1 MGTDTPSPGLVR
13 SGLTLTAR
21 GKPYVP
27 ALGPK
32 MKALLF
38 VIFTF
43 VALLGASGVYLAA
56 ITLLNW
62 YKDPQ
67 TYTTPFT
74 FWAFILHTGV
84 GLVFLLPFIFFGC
97 YHLSTARKRPNRV
110 AVRLGVLVFLCGL
123 LVCLSGVALIQ
134 LEGMP
139 QLPTGSVSR
148 SVAYWAHVGL
158 PVLAIVFY
166 VAHRKAGPPIKWKWG
181 YAWGGAVGVFTIAML
196 VLHAQ
201 DPRKWYAVGPKEGV
215 QYFFPSDARTAD
227 GNFIPAQALM
237 MDEYC
242 MKCHAD
248 IYNDH
253 LHSAH
258 KFSSFNNPPYLFSVR
273 QTRKVSLERDGD
285 VKASRWCAGCH
296 DPVPFF
302 SGAFDDPKFDDVKH
316 PTAHAGITCVVCHA
330 MTNVNATTGN
340 AAYTIENPQHYPFA
354 FSGDPTLQW
363 INNQLIKAKPDFHK
377 KTFLKPFHKS
387 AGNDKASEFCS
398 TCHKVALPGA
408 LNHYKE
414 WLRGQNHYDS
424 FLLSGVSGHGAR
436 SFYYPPQAK
445 TNCADCHMPLR
456 ASGDFGAKD
465 RDGSGVAKVHHH
477 GFPAANAGLFAVLK
491 DEERYKQL
499 SDGFDKAIKLHTDF
513 LTGTDPEGKD
523 KKLRIDLFGVKTFK
537 PDGTVDDE
545 TLVAPLRPELP
556 KLKPG
561 QTYLIEVVI
570 RTLNMGHPFPQGTAD
585 SNEIWVDFLAKSGG
599 RVIGRSGAL
608 ANPDDSGPV
617 DEWSHFVN
625 VLMLSREGKRIDR
638 RNPEDIF
645 TPLYDHQIPPGAAL
659 VVHYKLQVPP
669 DAKDPIDLTVRLRYR
684 KFDYAYME
692 YVHKDKGVPVPKLP
706 IVDLCSDYLVLPVEG
721 GPDLSKQDSPIK
733 PAWQRWNDYGIGC
746 YLEGGVG
753 LKKGELRQAEKAF
766 RKLLELGVKDAAAHA
781 HVNLARVMIDDV
793 GGNRLDE
800 AARELQKAK
809 QADPPAPWWLVS
821 WFNGIVNLQNA
832 TDPEHLDAAIA
843 DFARIVDRA
852 NQPRDRGFDFGRD
865 YVVLARLGDA
875 LFNRSKLEEEG
886 SPREREFLLKA
897 IGRYEQ
903 ALAIDAEDLDSQ
915 YGISQ
920 CYAALSRQV
929 SSAPALAGVTPEA
942 LQDLAGRAADSARP
956 VGDRGEAARQLA
968 QTLVAFGRQPLKP
981 REPKLP
987 VLREA
992 LAKLRPAFG
1001 AEKDPA
1007 VQDALAAALGKLHLQ
1022 LWAIFKPDDNARDR
1036 AWEIYRSKHPA
1047 ADRAAEAIVIYP
1059 TKRPGA
1065 PGF

>member
-84 GLVFLLPFIFFGC
+84 GLVFLLPFIVFGC

-123 LVCLSGVALIQ
+123 LVSVSGVALIQ

-139 QLPTGSVSR
+139 QLPTGSISR
-148 SVAYWAHVGL
+148 SITYWAHVGL
-158 PVLAIVFY
+158 PVLAIIFY

-354 FSGDPTLQW
+354 FSDDPTLQW

-387 AGNDKASEFCS
+387 AGNNKASEFCS

-456 ASGDFGAKD
+456 PSTDFGAKD

-477 GFPAANAGLFAVLK
+477 GFPAANTGLFAVLK
-491 DEERYKQL
+491 DEERYQQL
-499 SDGFDKAIKLHTDF
+499 SEGFDKAIQLHTDF

-523 KKLRIDLFGVKTFK
+523 KKLRIDLFGVKNFK

-556 KLKPG
+556 KLRPG
-561 QTYLIEVVI
+561 QTYLVEVVI
-570 RTLNMGHPFPQGTAD
+570 RTLNLGHPFPQGTAD
-585 SNEIWVDFLAKSGG
+585 SNEIWVDFLAKSGS

-608 ANPDDSGPV
+608 ANPDESGPV

-645 TPLYDHQIPPGAAL
+645 TPLYDHQIPPGAAQ
-659 VVHYKLQVPP
+659 VVHYKLEVPP
-669 DAKDPIDLTVRLRYR
+669 DVKDPIDLTVRLRYR

-706 IVDLCSDYLVLPVEG
+706 IVDLCSDHIVLPVEG
-721 GPDLSKQDSPIK
+721 GPEVSKQESPIK
-733 PAWQRWNDYGIGC
+733 PTWQRWNDYGIGNL
-746 YLEGGVG
+746 LEGGVG
-753 LKKGELRQAEKAF
+753 AKRGNLRQAEQAF
-766 RKLLELGVKDAAAHA
+766 GRLLALQDTDPVWNG
-781 HVNLARVMIDDV
+781 HVNQARVFLEQ
-793 GGNRLDE
+793 GRLDE
-800 AARELQKAK
+800 AA
-809 QADPPAPWWLVS
+809 QALNEARAVAPGEKWWLIA
-821 WFNGIVNLQNA
+821 WFNGLVNLENA
-832 TDPEHLDAAIA
+832 TDAKDLDAAIA
-843 DFARIVDRA
+843 DFERIIDPA
-852 NQPRDRGFDFGRD
+852 NQLRERGIDFSKD
-865 YVVLARLGDA
+865 YVVLAKLGQA
-875 LFNRSKLEEEG
+875 LFKRSKLEEDG
-886 SPREREFLLKA
+886 SPAERGYLMRS
-897 IGRYEQ
+897 IRRYEE
-903 ALAIDAEDLDSQ
+903 ALTIDPEDLDSN

-920 CYAALSRQV
+920 CYAALSRKV
-929 SSAPALAGVTPEA
+929 AGATAPAEVTPEK
-942 LQDLAGRAADSARP
+942 LQELAARAADMSQPTDGR
-956 VGDRGEAARQLA
+956 VEAAQQLGRA
-968 QTLVAFGRQPLKP
+968 LETYGRQPLKP

-992 LAKLRPAFG
+992 LAKLRPAFV
-1001 AEKDPA
+1001 AETDPT
-1007 VQDALAAALGKLHLQ
+1007 VQDALAAVLNRLHLQ
-1022 LWAIFKPDDNARDR
+1022 LWAIFKPDEIARSR
-1036 AWEIYRSKHPA
+1036 ATQEYRAQHPA
-1047 ADRAAEAIVIYP
+1047 ANQAAEAIVIYP